1 MEKILTE
8 IYYNAENPSAFGS
21 EKDLYEAALKR
32 NKKIKIKQVKD
43 FLAKQN
49 TFTLHKPIRTH
60 FKRRKT
66 LARNLDNIW
75 QIDLCDMKQIA
86 KYNSNNHFLLTII
99 DVLSRYAWALP
110 LKNKKGVTIVNAF
123 KQLFKKTKRKPLK
136 IQSDLGTEF
145 HNHHF
150 KKFLREKKII
160 LYSTFSDTK
169 AALVE
174 RFNRTLKTK
183 IWKYFTAKN
192 TLHWLRVLPKLMK
205 AYNLKKHSAHGFSPV
220 KITKKNQKQVWEKLY
235 SNYLNKKIKP
245 PKFKTNDLVRLSKF
259 RKTFFKG
266 YLKGWTN
273 EIFRIF
279 KVLKTRPTTYTIVDE
294 NEEIIRGSFYEN
306 ELIKVK

>member
-1 MEKILTE
+1 
-8 IYYNAENPSAFGS
+8 
-21 EKDLYEAALKR
+21 
-32 NKKIKIKQVKD
+32 
-43 FLAKQN
+43 
-49 TFTLHKPIRTH
+49 
-60 FKRRKT
+60 
-66 LARNLDNIW
+66 
-75 QIDLCDMKQIA
+75 
-86 KYNSNNHFLLTII
+86 
-99 DVLSRYAWALP
+99 
-110 LKNKKGVTIVNAF
+110 
-123 KQLFKKTKRKPLK
+123 
-136 IQSDLGTEF
+136 
-145 HNHHF
+145 
-150 KKFLREKKII
+150 
-160 LYSTFSDTK
+160 
-169 AALVE
+169 
-174 RFNRTLKTK
+174 
-183 IWKYFTAKN
+183 
-192 TLHWLRVLPKLMK
+192 MK